1 MINDYIKSSA
11 LELGFAGVYMLRL
24 AKLEDW
30 RVHALA
36 LGTDHGMPYDISIK
50 YPDAFA
56 VAMLVWAY
64 SPFETS
70 ERISPYYIASNASY
84 HAAKKLE
91 ASLKQSGFSV
101 ERAFVPARALALAN
115 GLGHQGK
122 NGLMSIAPYGT
133 RIVLETLI
141 INQPCEFSVIS
152 DTNNIYNINYIHK
165 KEEINGIYEEAACP
179 SGCTACINACPM
191 GAISQNGLD
200 VKRCMRYIMDSGYT
214 DEVRK
219 KQATF
224 LGCEAC
230 QNVCPKNSRLT
241 RQKPS
246 EAIKR
251 AFDIKRLLDGDTR
264 AAREIVGRN
273 ITGNGRLTMEAIAFA
288 ARDGMYEGE
297 IRACL
302 NSPFEQV
309 RQAAG
314 WAISEYFDKLLQR

>member
-30 RVHALA
+30 RVHALT

-219 KQATF
+219 
-224 LGCEAC
+224 
-230 QNVCPKNSRLT
+230 
-241 RQKPS
+241 
-246 EAIKR
+246 
-251 AFDIKRLLDGDTR
+251 
-264 AAREIVGRN
+264 
-273 ITGNGRLTMEAIAFA
+273 
-288 ARDGMYEGE
+288 
-297 IRACL
+297 
-302 NSPFEQV
+302 
-309 RQAAG
+309 
-314 WAISEYFDKLLQR
+314 

>member
-30 RVHALA
+30 RVHALT

-179 SGCTACINACPM
+179 SG
-191 GAISQNGLD
+191 
-200 VKRCMRYIMDSGYT
+200 
-214 DEVRK
+214 
-219 KQATF
+219 
-224 LGCEAC
+224 
-230 QNVCPKNSRLT
+230 
-241 RQKPS
+241 
-246 EAIKR
+246 
-251 AFDIKRLLDGDTR
+251 
-264 AAREIVGRN
+264 
-273 ITGNGRLTMEAIAFA
+273 
-288 ARDGMYEGE
+288 
-297 IRACL
+297 
-302 NSPFEQV
+302 
-309 RQAAG
+309 
-314 WAISEYFDKLLQR
+314 